1 MLVNRSSGTP
11 RRRQPAETRRRIL
24 EASRRLFLERG
35 YAATTMA
42 GIASEAGVAVQT
54 VYFVFHTKGELLMQ
68 VVLAT
73 GADDPVAP
81 PHRDRGWS
89 RELMMST
96 DPRRQLA
103 LLCEHG
109 TDIFVRI
116 APAHGLGRG
125 GPRERPEPRRRLA
138 GDDPGGGGRGCAS
151 RCRSYARSGAIRLDV
166 GIDGA
171 ADIVFVLQRPE
182 TLRVL
187 TVECGWSVERYKAW
201 LFETLCHQLLVD
213 DPARDSDSVLAAA
226 GLSFAADL
234 HRSGVAGE
242 RQARPDPMAPAS

>member
-1 MLVNRSSGTP
+1 
-11 RRRQPAETRRRIL
+11 
-24 EASRRLFLERG
+24 
-35 YAATTMA
+35 MA

-96 DPRRQLA
+96 QPRRQLA

-116 APAHGLGRG
+116 APLMGLVEAALASDPNLVAAWQETIRGR
-125 GPRERPEPRRRLA
+125 REGMREQVQII
-138 GDDPGGGGRGCAS
+138 
-151 RCRSYARSGAIRLDV
+151 ARSGAIRLDV

-171 ADIVFVLQRPE
+171 ADIV
-182 TLRVL
+182 
-187 TVECGWSVERYKAW
+187 
-201 LFETLCHQLLVD
+201 
-213 DPARDSDSVLAAA
+213 
-226 GLSFAADL
+226 LSSSGRR
-234 HRSGVAGE
+234 RSAC
-242 RQARPDPMAPAS
+242 

>member
-1 MLVNRSSGTP
+1 MLVNRISGTP

-54 VYFVFHTKGELLMQ
+54 VYFAFHTKGELLMQ

-73 GADDPVAP
+73 GADDPSAP

-116 APAHGLGRG
+116 APLMGLVEAALASDPNLVAAWQETVQGR
-125 GPRERPEPRRRLA
+125 REAMREQVQVI
-138 GDDPGGGGRGCAS
+138 
-151 RCRSYARSGAIRLDV
+151 ARSGAIRLDV

-213 DPARDSDSVLAAA
+213 DPAADSDSVLAAA
-226 GLSFAADL
+226 GLSFAGDL

-242 RQARPDPMAPAS
+242 RQPPPDPMAPAS